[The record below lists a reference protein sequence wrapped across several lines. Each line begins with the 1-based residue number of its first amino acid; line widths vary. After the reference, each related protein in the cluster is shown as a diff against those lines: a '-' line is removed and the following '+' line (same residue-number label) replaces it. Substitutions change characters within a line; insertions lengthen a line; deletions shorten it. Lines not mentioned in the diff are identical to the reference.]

1 MLPDIVSTYSD
12 FMVEQVGR
20 EYPLD
25 IQIAE
30 NCTLAERR
38 EMRGRMNEKSL
49 EDSECIGGVIL
60 ADETGNITLKSTL
73 DCRINILREISLP
86 MVGAMLW
93 KRSITE

>member
-38 EMRGRMNEKSL
+38 EMRGGDKRE
-49 EDSECIGGVIL
+49 SERQKR
-60 ADETGNITLKSTL
+60 ETGEAGQQEGRKG
-73 DCRINILREISLP
+73 REIL
-86 MVGAMLW
+86 
-93 KRSITE
+93 KTK